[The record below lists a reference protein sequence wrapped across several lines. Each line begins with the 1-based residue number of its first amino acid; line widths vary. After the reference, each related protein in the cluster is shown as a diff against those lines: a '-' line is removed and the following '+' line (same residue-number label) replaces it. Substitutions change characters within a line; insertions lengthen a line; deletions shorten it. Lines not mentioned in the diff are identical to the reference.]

1 MNTQQVLAAVRAL
14 LMALGG
20 YFIGVN
26 FLGLPID
33 AVLWQ
38 QIAGIALSVIA
49 MVWSILTKS
58 LVEEVWQG
66 VVRQVITFAGGILLA
81 RGILTNEM
89 WQSILAVLVAVLPFI
104 QSNQQRSLANK
115 LRSGKLTP
123 NDLTK

>member
-58 LVEEVWQG
+58 LAEEVWQG

>member
-1 MNTQQVLAAVRAL
+1 MTQVMAAVRAL

-20 YFIGVN
+20 YFIGAN
-26 FLGLPID
+26 FFGLPID

-38 QIAGIALSVIA
+38 QIAGIGLSIIAL
-49 MVWSILTKS
+49 VWSVLTKTIQ
-58 LVEEVWQG
+58 EEVWQG

-104 QSNQQRSLANK
+104 QSTQTRDVAKK
-115 LRSGKLTP
+115 LKSGKIIPT
-123 NDLTK
+123 DLNS

>member
-1 MNTQQVLAAVRAL
+1 MNMTQVMAAVRAL

-20 YFIGVN
+20 YFIGAN
-26 FLGLPID
+26 FFGLPID
-33 AVLWQ
+33 SVLWQ

-58 LVEEVWQG
+58 LEEEVWQG

-115 LRSGKLTP
+115 LRSGEVIP
-123 NDLTK
+123 SDLTK

>member
-38 QIAGIALSVIA
+38 QIAGIAISVIA

-58 LVEEVWQG
+58 LAEEVWQG

-123 NDLTK
+123 NDLTE

>member
-38 QIAGIALSVIA
+38 QIAGIALSVVA

-58 LVEEVWQG
+58 LSEEVWQG

>member
-26 FLGLPID
+26 FFGLPID

-58 LVEEVWQG
+58 LSEEVWQG

-115 LRSGKLTP
+115 LQSGKLNP